1 MKDYDP
7 LFPNRKEEDEVTLA
21 DVIGSFFDVIRAAI
35 PTKDNPLKAEITYTT
50 PKASNLILLAH
61 YPPIRTKCERGI
73 YGKHSGMVQIRELR
87 QFNQL
92 Q

>member
-50 PKASNLILLAH
+50 PKGQDFTINL
-61 YPPIRTKCERGI
+61 
-73 YGKHSGMVQIRELR
+73 QIRGKE
-87 QFNQL
+87 
-92 Q
+92 